1 VDGEVE
7 VVPSDAID
15 GAVQITDRRLHG
27 ERRTAPA
34 QIAQQEAEA
43 QPGREIVARGSGLEG
58 ALSLL
63 DVEHERLHGPQGH
76 DDLGRAEVDEVSR
89 EPIAPERPQ
98 AHPGERTVVG
108 AHREDAPLGLALAQD
123 DGEPTAQLEST
134 QPQALLLLL
143 QVELLR
149 VQFMLELPGEVV
161 EEMVPAHAVTVAIA
175 PDARSRVFHSCR
187 PGLDN

>member
-1 VDGEVE
+1 MVAA
-7 VVPSDAID
+7 DAID

-27 ERRTAPA
+27 ERSAASA
-34 QIAQQEAEA
+34 QVAQQETEA
-43 QPGREIVARGSGLEG
+43 QPGREIVARRSGLEG
-58 ALSLL
+58 ALGLL
-63 DVEHERLHGPQGH
+63 DIEHERFHRSQWH

-98 AHPGERTVVG
+98 AHPGERTIVG
-108 AHREDAPLGLALAQD
+108 TQDQDAPLGLALAQE

-149 VQFMLELPGEVV
+149 VQFVLELPGEVV

-175 PDARSRVFHSCR
+175 PDARSRVFHSC
-187 PGLDN
+187 PSGLDN